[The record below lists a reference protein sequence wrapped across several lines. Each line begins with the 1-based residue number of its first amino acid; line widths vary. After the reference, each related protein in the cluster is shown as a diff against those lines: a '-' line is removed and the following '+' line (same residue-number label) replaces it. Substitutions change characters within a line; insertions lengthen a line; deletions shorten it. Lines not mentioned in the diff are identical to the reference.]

1 MHRVIAEV
9 LTLDMSTIIWTLI
22 FHKKKSENCNFT
34 NGKARNIEPV

>member
-22 FHKKKSENCNFT
+22 FHKKNPKIAILQME
-34 NGKARNIEPV
+34 KQEI